1 MLILLLIPTI
11 KFNNVY
17 TWFIN
22 LFGGMDQPLSA
33 LFIIISLELITK
45 IVAPI
50 SGKKHTIYSC
60 YYLVWE
66 KIITMFT
73 VIISNIVDILTSANG
88 TVRNATI
95 IYYIIINV
103 FSFFKSAEKLVII
116 PSFLKELFENLK
128 KRFD

>member
-1 MLILLLIPTI
+1 
-11 KFNNVY
+11 
-17 TWFIN
+17 
-22 LFGGMDQPLSA
+22 
-33 LFIIISLELITK
+33 
-45 IVAPI
+45 
-50 SGKKHTIYSC
+50 
-60 YYLVWE
+60 
-66 KIITMFT
+66 MFT

-116 PSFLKELFENLK
+116 PSFLKELFENPK